1 VFHTL
6 YSELMLYYLLAE
18 GISDGMQP
26 PVSYFLGAKQQD
38 RVAAVVKLAAKLV
51 ILTGLGWVALLNLFP
66 EIITGLFSQGDSTL
80 ETTAT
85 EGIRLHLFTMFLD
98 GFIVLAAVYFTAVDQ
113 GRKALIISVSNI
125 VIQLPFLLILPM
137 FFGITG
143 IWLAL
148 PVSTAVLFL
157 VVAPMLWHD
166 LRKRVHQHSPVTV

>member
-1 VFHTL
+1 MRSLRLAHRLHQILTITL
-6 YSELMLYYLLAE
+6 FLSLMPAPVVSLF
-18 GISDGMQP
+18 SDGNTA
-26 PVSYFLGAKQQD
+26 LQD
-38 RVAAVVKLAAKLV
+38 
-51 ILTGLGWVALLNLFP
+51 
-66 EIITGLFSQGDSTL
+66 
-80 ETTAT
+80 TAS
-85 EGIRLHLFTMFLD
+85 EGIRLHLFALALD
-98 GFIVLAAVYFTAVDQ
+98 GLIVLAAVYFTAVDQ

-166 LRKRVHQHSPVTV
+166 LRKLVRQHSPVTV